1 MSTQLERWFWVGARP
16 KSFQRSPAA
25 LWQCTF
31 QIGMFKNTS
40 MAKSWIALRAGWK
53 LEDVQAAL
61 NVVISMLSTMGIF
74 VFARFCWHETA
85 ARVDRSQNVRLSS
98 LLSLS
103 TPGEV

>member
-1 MSTQLERWFWVGARP
+1 
-16 KSFQRSPAA
+16 
-25 LWQCTF
+25 
-31 QIGMFKNTS
+31 MFKNTS

-98 LLSLS
+98 LLISRANKRFNNDWKTPWVVGCSIVCAVS
-103 TPGEV
+103 TISFTSITFIVI